1 MNAKGGPSEARRAP
15 GLRSRNGSFD
25 GVGKEGASADSA
37 EEMKD
42 TTGVSPW
49 RLHFMPYYLNT
60 KQMSISAQASIQAH
74 TVYRRGVC
82 SKIEAAGYPPRDC
95 AG

>member
-49 RLHFMPYYLNT
+49 RLHV
-60 KQMSISAQASIQAH
+60 KRVRIKKS
-74 TVYRRGVC
+74 VRGYF
-82 SKIEAAGYPPRDC
+82 I
-95 AG
+95 